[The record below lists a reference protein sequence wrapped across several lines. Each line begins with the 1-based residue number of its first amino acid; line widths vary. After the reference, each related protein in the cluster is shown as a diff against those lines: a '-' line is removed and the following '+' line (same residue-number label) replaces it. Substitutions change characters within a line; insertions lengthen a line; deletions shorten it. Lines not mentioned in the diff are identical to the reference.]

1 MLSSL
6 EVALLLCAR
15 LKQIMSLQLLT
26 DAVLP
31 KKGEKLVHK
40 SKTSK
45 LVISVK
51 CIHRKVFFKLLPTA
65 WGTSL
70 LQSDSDMDWKW
81 YITTMFAVCIKSP
94 PSGIFHS
101 EPLLSWI
108 NRHITVSPECSP
120 HCWLAT
126 GTRSVFK
133 GKNKFICW
141 LFFTFN
147 GLYLGKILTI

>member
-51 CIHRKVFFKLLPTA
+51 CIHRKVFFLNCCQQHEAHRFYNQTQI
-65 WGTSL
+65 W
-70 LQSDSDMDWKW
+70 
-81 YITTMFAVCIKSP
+81 
-94 PSGIFHS
+94 
-101 EPLLSWI
+101 
-108 NRHITVSPECSP
+108 
-120 HCWLAT
+120 T
-126 GTRSVFK
+126 GNDT
-133 GKNKFICW
+133 
-141 LFFTFN
+141 
-147 GLYLGKILTI
+147 

>member
-51 CIHRKVFFKLLPTA
+51 CIHRKVFFLIA
-65 WGTSL
+65 ANS
-70 LQSDSDMDWKW
+70 M
-81 YITTMFAVCIKSP
+81 
-94 PSGIFHS
+94 
-101 EPLLSWI
+101 
-108 NRHITVSPECSP
+108 RHIASTIRLRYGLEMIHYYNVCCVHQVSTQWYFSQ
-120 HCWLAT
+120 
-126 GTRSVFK
+126 
-133 GKNKFICW
+133 
-141 LFFTFN
+141 
-147 GLYLGKILTI
+147 